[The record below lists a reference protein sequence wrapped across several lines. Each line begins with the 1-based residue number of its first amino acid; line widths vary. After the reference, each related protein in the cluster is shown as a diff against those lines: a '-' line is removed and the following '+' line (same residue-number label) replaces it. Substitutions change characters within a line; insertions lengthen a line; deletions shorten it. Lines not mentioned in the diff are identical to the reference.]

1 MNCELTIERTVKGT
15 RNIQNDQAV
24 NQSSKQIVYFYLF
37 TNSKSTRVNFQ
48 KNRFSRKPL
57 VELICVDSLSHP
69 VLQIH

>member
-24 NQSSKQIVYFYLF
+24 NQSSKQTVYFYLF
-37 TNSKSTRVNFQ
+37 NNSKSTRVNFQ
-48 KNRFSRKPL
+48 KNRFSSKPL
-57 VELICVDSLSHP
+57 VETICLDSFSHP